1 MVHLVLL
8 VREELRA
15 LLGLRV
21 FLVIRV
27 LRGNREIEEDLV
39 AREHLAFLVTLE
51 ALDLLDQLEI

>member
-21 FLVIRV
+21 LLVIRV
-27 LRGNREIEEDLV
+27 LQGSREIEEHLV
-39 AREHLAFLVTLE
+39 TQEHLAFLVTLE
-51 ALDLLDQLEI
+51 ALDLWDQLEI